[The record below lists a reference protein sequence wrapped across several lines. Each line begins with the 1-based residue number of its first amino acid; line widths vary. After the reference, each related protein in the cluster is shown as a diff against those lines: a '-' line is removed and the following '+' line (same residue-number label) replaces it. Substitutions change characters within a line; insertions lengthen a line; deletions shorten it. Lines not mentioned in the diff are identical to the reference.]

1 MELLKVK
8 FIHNPKS
15 GFLRTP
21 ILLRRAIE
29 ANLTD
34 VSFDYDFSE
43 TTHRGHAR
51 ELTSQAIKDGYDAV
65 VAVGGDGT
73 VNEVATALL
82 HTDVSLGIIPVGSGN
97 GLARGSGIPMSL
109 RKATK
114 LLVNGTV
121 RKIDAGKIEDST
133 FFIVTGVGLDAII
146 GKLFDDQKLRGPLP
160 YFTIGFREFF
170 LYKPEVFI
178 LKFDGKQIAVPAL
191 LVTIANQKG
200 WGAGAVIAPH
210 AEPDDGLLDICI
222 IHRVNFLY
230 AAFHLPKIFLGKIDK
245 VRKYER
251 YQAKEIQIVREKP
264 GPFHYDGEP
273 KDAGTI
279 LNISIDPKAL
289 QIIVPKNK
297 MIIK

>member
-1 MELLKVK
+1 MKHSKIK

-15 GFLRTP
+15 G
-21 ILLRRAIE
+21 LLRAPTLLRKAIE
-29 ANLTD
+29 VNLAEA
-34 VSFDYDFSE
+34 SFDYDFTE
-43 TTHRGHAR
+43 TTHRDHAV
-51 ELTSQAIKDGYDAV
+51 ELTKQAIDEGYDTV

-73 VNEVATALL
+73 VNEVAKALL
-82 HTDVSLGIIPVGSGN
+82 HTDVNLGIIPVGSGN
-97 GLARGSGIPMSL
+97 GLARGVDIPMSL

-114 LLVNGTV
+114 LLLNGKV
-121 RKIDAGKIEDST
+121 RKIDAGRINDKT

-146 GKLFDDQKLRGPLP
+146 GKLFNDQKLRGPLP

-170 LYKPEVFI
+170 FYRPEVFI
-178 LKFDGKQIAVPAL
+178 LKFNGKQIAVPAL

-230 AAFHLPKIFLGKIDK
+230 GAFHLPKIFLGKIDK

-251 YQAKEIQIVREKP
+251 YQAKEVQIIRERP
-264 GPFHYDGEP
+264 GPFHYDGEH

-279 LNISIDPKAL
+279 LNVSLEEKAL
-289 QIIVPKNK
+289 NIIVPRKK
-297 MIIK
+297 DKK